1 MDIEG
6 IIAITG
12 FFTTVIVIV
21 IGLPLVKAHIR
32 AKERHPALGAPER
45 ERDARLARM
54 ENAIEAVALEVERI
68 AEGQRFVTRLLAE
81 RHAPAT
87 PPAERERPGGVL
99 PPSQT

>member
-32 AKERHPALGAPER
+32 AKERDPALGAPER

-54 ENAIEAVALEVERI
+54 ENAIEAMALEVERI

-87 PPAERERPGGVL
+87 LPGARGPEPKEERR
-99 PPSQT
+99 